1 MLRRPTLALLV
12 LCLAPSVAGAQA
24 VPADLDAWVE
34 RARTTFEVPGIAV
47 AIVKDGQVV
56 HAKGY
61 GVRRLGDPAP
71 VDDQTLFGI
80 ASNSKAFTA
89 TAIGML
95 VDEKKLAWDDPVG
108 SHLPGVQMYD
118 P

>member
-47 AIVKDGQVV
+47 AIVKDG
-56 HAKGY
+56 
-61 GVRRLGDPAP
+61 
-71 VDDQTLFGI
+71 
-80 ASNSKAFTA
+80 
-89 TAIGML
+89 
-95 VDEKKLAWDDPVG
+95 
-108 SHLPGVQMYD
+108 
-118 P
+118 